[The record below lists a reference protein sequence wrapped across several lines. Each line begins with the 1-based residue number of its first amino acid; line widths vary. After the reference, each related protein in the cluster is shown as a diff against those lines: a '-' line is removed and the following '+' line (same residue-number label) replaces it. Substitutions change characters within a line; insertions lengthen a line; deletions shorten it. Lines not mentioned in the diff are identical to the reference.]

1 MQSKHT
7 QSGIVETQSG
17 VSQLERVSR
26 ERDLLMQL
34 LQLGAGEDLDA
45 FLSEALSLLIA
56 VAGARHGYIEVRAAE
71 APETIRYSLM
81 QGMAAEELSA
91 EAFSSSVI
99 AEAYATGEAI
109 VTASARLDPRFSQSR
124 SVRARRLEAVLCV
137 PMGGTPPVGVVY
149 LQDRIELG
157 PFSDDDLARTQLFAR
172 NVGRVADRLLW
183 QRERRAAADATLG
196 LRGKLA
202 VQHIIGSSPALAAVF
217 QQLSVVASM
226 NVGVLLT
233 GESGTGKTQ
242 LARAL
247 HESSARAGRPFVEL
261 NCAALP
267 DDLFESELF
276 GAVPGGH
283 STATKRIPGKIE
295 AAEGGTLFL
304 DEIGELSIRAQAKLL
319 QVLQS
324 GSYFPLGSASPRKAD
339 IRVVAATNAD
349 LAAAVGARTFRE
361 DLYYRLNVFPI
372 RVPSLAERKS
382 DISALAQCFSEQTC
396 QQNGIRPLRLSE
408 GALMALQYRDWPGN
422 VRELAHAV
430 QAAALRAQADNSPEI
445 ERRHLL
451 PHGADARSESDARTS
466 FHEAT
471 RRFQASLLR
480 DALAREHWNIAA
492 TARSLGLTR
501 AHMYNLLST
510 YAIARPAAN
519 GGEDV

>member
-1 MQSKHT
+1 MQART
-7 QSGIVETQSG
+7 GSG
-17 VSQLERVSR
+17 VVEATGPALEHVSR
-26 ERDLLMQL
+26 ERDLLLQL
-34 LQLGAGEDLDA
+34 LQLGAREDLDS
-45 FLSEALSLLIA
+45 FLADALALLIA
-56 VAGARHGYIEVRAAE
+56 VAGARRGYIEVRAAE
-71 APETIRYSLM
+71 APESIRYNLM
-81 QGMAAEELSA
+81 QGMAALELSA

-99 AEAYATGEAI
+99 AEAYATGETI

-124 SVRARRLEAVLCV
+124 SVRAGKLEAVLCV

-149 LQDRIELG
+149 LQDRIEPG
-157 PFSDDDLARTQLFAR
+157 PFSDDDLTRTQLFAR

-183 QRERRAAADATLG
+183 QKERRDAADATLS
-196 LRGKLA
+196 LRTKL
-202 VQHIIGSSPALAAVF
+202 VVDHIVGSSPALGALF
-217 QQLSVVASM
+217 QQLSVVAPM

-247 HESSARAGRPFVEL
+247 HDSSARAGKAFVEL

-283 STATKRIPGKIE
+283 STATKRLPGKIE

-324 GSYFPLGSASPRKAD
+324 GSYFPLGSSSPRKAD

-349 LAAAVGARTFRE
+349 LAAAVAAKTFRE

-372 RVPSLAERKS
+372 RVPSLSERKA
-382 DISALAQCFSEQTC
+382 DISALAQHFSELTC
-396 QQNGIRPLRLSE
+396 QHNGIRSLRLSE
-408 GALMALQYRDWPGN
+408 GTLMALQYRDWPGN

-430 QAAALRAQADNSPEI
+430 QAAALRAQAEGSPEI

-451 PHGADARSESDARTS
+451 PFSPEARREGDDTDARPS

-480 DALAREHWNIAA
+480 EALARESWNVAA
-492 TARSLGLTR
+492 TARTLGLTR
-501 AHMYNLLST
+501 AHLYNLLAT
-510 YAIARPAAN
+510 YAIARPAAD
-519 GGEDV
+519 GGESA

>member
-1 MQSKHT
+1 MQPKHT
-7 QSGIVETQSG
+7 ESGIVETQSG
-17 VSQLERVSR
+17 ASQLEHVSR

-45 FLSEALSLLIA
+45 FLSEALSLLIS

-71 APETIRYSLM
+71 APESIRYNLM
-81 QGMAAEELSA
+81 QGMAAEELSS

-149 LQDRIELG
+149 LQDRIEPG
-157 PFSDDDLARTQLFAR
+157 PFRDHDLARTQLFAR

-183 QRERRAAADATLG
+183 QKERRAAADATLG
-196 LRGKLA
+196 LRSKLV
-202 VQHIIGSSPALAAVF
+202 VQNIIGSSAALAGLF
-217 QQLSVVASM
+217 QQLSVVAPM

-247 HESSARAGRPFVEL
+247 HDSSTRAGRPFIEL

-324 GSYFPLGSASPRKAD
+324 GTYFPLGSASPRKAD

-349 LAAAVGARTFRE
+349 LAAAVAARTFRE

-382 DISALAQCFSEQTC
+382 DISALAQSFSEQTC
-396 QQNGIRPLRLSE
+396 EQNSIRSLRLSE

-430 QAAALRAQADNSPEI
+430 QAAALRAQADSSHEI
-445 ERRHLL
+445 ERRHLQ
-451 PHGADARSESDARTS
+451 PHSLEARSEGDARQS

-480 DALAREHWNIAA
+480 DALARENWNVAA
-492 TARSLGLTR
+492 TARTLGLTR
-501 AHMYNLLST
+501 AHMYNLLAT
-510 YAIARPAAN
+510 YAIVRPASAS
-519 GGEDV
+519 GDDA

>member
-1 MQSKHT
+1 MQPKHSE
-7 QSGIVETQSG
+7 SGIVESTRQDG
-17 VSQLERVSR
+17 LEHITR

-34 LQLGAGEDLDA
+34 LQLGVREDLDS
-45 FLSEALSLLIA
+45 FLSDALSLLIA

-71 APETIRYSLM
+71 APESIRYSLM
-81 QGMAAEELSA
+81 QGMVPEELSA

-124 SVRARRLEAVLCV
+124 SVRARKLEAVLCV

-149 LQDRIELG
+149 LQDRIDPG
-157 PFSDDDLARTQLFAR
+157 PFTDQDLARTQLFAR

-183 QRERRAAADATLG
+183 HKERRAAADATLS
-196 LRGKLA
+196 LRTKLA
-202 VQHIIGSSPALAAVF
+202 VQHIIGTSAALGALF
-217 QQLSVVASM
+217 QQLAVVAPM
-226 NVGVLLT
+226 NVGVLLS

-247 HESSARAGRPFVEL
+247 HDSSARAGKPFVEL

-349 LAAAVGARTFRE
+349 LAAAVAARTFRE

-372 RVPSLAERKS
+372 RVPSLSERKT
-382 DISALAQCFSEQTC
+382 DIGALAQHFSELTC
-396 QQNGIRPLRLSE
+396 QHNGIRSLRLSE

-430 QAAALRAQADNSPEI
+430 QAAALRAQGEGCAEI
-445 ERRHLL
+445 ERRHLQ
-451 PHGADARSESDARTS
+451 PFTAEVKSDAVDLRPN

-480 DALAREHWNIAA
+480 EALVRENWNVAA
-492 TARSLGLTR
+492 TARTLGLTR
-501 AHMYNLLST
+501 AHLYNLLAT
-510 YAIARPAAN
+510 YAIVRPAAVS
-519 GGEDV
+519 GDDV